1 MPVSDKAW
9 ANIVSELEK
18 DHLRGKLQGYRMFAA
33 VAVVLIIGLGS
44 WLLVLQSSN
53 PLDQAFMRAQAL
65 PARVQLPVYQPTDG
79 RGALKMLAT
88 NAEGALQRSHPSKA
102 GGIAGNH
109 APEPRST
116 AQSVTNAQD
125 WRADAW
131 QKILYTLQA
140 RVPALLPRIALR
152 EIRPSETAGTVALRE
167 PTKSSPSPRNREKVY
182 TFAEDK
188 GTDGP
193 PARHRW
199 EMTAAFSPDMTYA
212 STEPFGQLARVSS
225 VRALD
230 PAVGSNRFSPVV
242 AYGATVRTAFALN
255 ERWSLRT
262 GLALTRLHSTGT
274 LVEGKTGKMPV
285 SYQNNLRLHS
295 LELPIA
301 VKYNLVHRSSLD
313 CYLSTGVSGS
323 FLLSYDNYLQS
334 PEGSIAL
341 RRGSDASDVMRPSQA
356 SLLLSTGLRCQVWRR
371 LGIQLEPGIRYG
383 IVTSQYTVSRTHPVS
398 STFVSGLSY
407 QL

>member
-1 MPVSDKAW
+1 
-9 ANIVSELEK
+9 
-18 DHLRGKLQGYRMFAA
+18 
-33 VAVVLIIGLGS
+33 
-44 WLLVLQSSN
+44 
-53 PLDQAFMRAQAL
+53 
-65 PARVQLPVYQPTDG
+65 
-79 RGALKMLAT
+79 
-88 NAEGALQRSHPSKA
+88 
-102 GGIAGNH
+102 
-109 APEPRST
+109 
-116 AQSVTNAQD
+116 
-125 WRADAW
+125 
-131 QKILYTLQA
+131 
-140 RVPALLPRIALR
+140 
-152 EIRPSETAGTVALRE
+152 
-167 PTKSSPSPRNREKVY
+167 
-182 TFAEDK
+182 
-188 GTDGP
+188 
-193 PARHRW
+193 
-199 EMTAAFSPDMTYA
+199 
-212 STEPFGQLARVSS
+212 
-225 VRALD
+225 
-230 PAVGSNRFSPVV
+230 
-242 AYGATVRTAFALN
+242 
-255 ERWSLRT
+255 
-262 GLALTRLHSTGT
+262 
-274 LVEGKTGKMPV
+274 MPV